1 MAQATAYVR
10 LNRLGKAIKF
20 HNSWRRSTTGPRN
33 DCPIRQDEAVL
44 KAAEIADVFVDAS
57 NALGIQAQDV
67 CVGQCCM
74 RHYERVSPAK
84 SQPVSMD
91 SLLGKHDVD
100 AIACQQ
106 LKQGLDEKGRARVRQ

>member
-10 LNRLGKAIKF
+10 LNCLGKATKF
-20 HNSWRRSTTGPRN
+20 HDSRRRSTTGPRN
-33 DCPIRQDEAVL
+33 DGPIRQDEAVS
-44 KAAEIADVFVDAS
+44 KAAETADVFVDAS

-67 CVGQCCM
+67 CLGQCCM

-84 SQPVSMD
+84 SQPVSMVN
-91 SLLGKHDVD
+91 LLGKHDVG

-106 LKQGLDEKGRARVRQ
+106 LKQGLDEKARSEG